1 VLDRSA
7 LYDPELIARL
17 AGPELAG
24 PPSPFPHRGGHRSR
38 HQGASLE
45 FSEHTEYAPGDDL
58 RRLDWKVLG
67 KTDRLFV
74 KRYEDER
81 LQRVLLLVDASASM
95 AYGAAGGGVGSKY
108 HLAARVAVAL
118 AACLLRQGDA
128 VGVRTAPAAAA
139 AALPPRSGGA
149 QLDPVIEVL
158 GGCTPAGTAELTEQC
173 REVGEALGGAAAVF
187 VFSDLLDEGDEHLDG
202 LRWLRARGLAVRLI
216 HVLHADEVAL
226 PFENT
231 SRFVDLEGAGSQ
243 VLDPVPLR
251 RAYRE
256 ELRAFVH
263 GVARTA
269 GALGIPHA
277 LCTSAEDPAPAVGAL
292 LGRLRRTA
300 RG

>member
-1 VLDRSA
+1 MLDRAA
-7 LYDPELIARL
+7 LYDPDLIARL
-17 AGPELAG
+17 AGAELAG

-38 HQGASLE
+38 RRGASLE
-45 FSEHTEYAPGDDL
+45 FSEHNEYAPGDDL
-58 RRLDWKVLG
+58 RHLDWKVLG

-81 LQRVLLLVDASASM
+81 LQRVLLLIDASASM
-95 AYGAAGGGVGSKY
+95 GYGADAAGVGSKY

-128 VGVRTAPAAAA
+128 VGVRLAPVASG

-149 QLDPVIEVL
+149 QLDSVIEVL
-158 GGCTPAGTAELTEQC
+158 GGCRPDGAADLTGAC
-173 REVGEALGGAAAVF
+173 RETGEILGGAAAVF
-187 VFSDLLDEGDEHLDG
+187 VLSDLLDEGEEKLEG
-202 LRWLRARGLAVRLI
+202 LRWLRARGIAVRLI
-216 HVLHADEVAL
+216 HVLHADEVSL

-231 SRFVDLEGAGSQ
+231 SRFVDLESAGSQ

-256 ELRAFVH
+256 EIRAFVH

-269 GALGIPHA
+269 GALGVPHA
-277 LCTSAEDPAPAVGAL
+277 LCTSAEDPAPAVGSL
-292 LGRLRRTA
+292 LRQMRR
-300 RG
+300 G